1 MLRSIQEDK
10 MLDLA
15 INIKFQLNFPSLVIK
30 PTPASSIG
38 ILNLHLATWVT
49 GILLT
54 SELDFP

>member
-1 MLRSIQEDK
+1 MFMSIRVHE

-15 INIKFQLNFPSLVIK
+15 VNITFQLNFPSFITK
-30 PTPASSIG
+30 PTPASSIN
-38 ILNLHLATWVT
+38 ILNLHLASWIT